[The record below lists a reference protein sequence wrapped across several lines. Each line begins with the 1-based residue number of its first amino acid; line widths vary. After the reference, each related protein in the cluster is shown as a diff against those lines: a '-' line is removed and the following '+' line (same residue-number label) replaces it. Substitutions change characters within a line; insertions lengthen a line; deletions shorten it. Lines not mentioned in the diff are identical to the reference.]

1 MVNDTGSYHTCRSSA
16 IMDVWS
22 EERVVCAADDSG
34 PALRWQHGIP
44 FRVIVGFTCV
54 LSVCGATL
62 IIASYVFF
70 KSLRNR
76 ARLILLHISLMD
88 LGTVVSKF
96 VGIVIN
102 FDRYYVTYNATCTIY
117 HTPSDLHLVQGGCEG
132 QAFFSHFFTI
142 GSVLWTISLSVYL
155 YFLLVHY
162 RTSYA
167 QLSLYASYFLCYGLS
182 LLVCVWLLLSDYLGY
197 SGESWCSLVS
207 LDLLTGLPNRY
218 AAVFGY
224 DLWVYFTMTF
234 VPVLYLT
241 VHLYLRDKVCSPMT
255 SLTHSLTCI
264 IDIIPYGTSVRYNIY
279 ACMHLSF
286 TSVTCALQLIA
297 VCIGAS
303 DYLVCL

>member
-1 MVNDTGSYHTCRSSA
+1 M
-16 IMDVWS
+16 WS
-22 EERVVCAADDSG
+22 QAEERVVCADHSE
-34 PALRWQHGIP
+34 PELRWQHGIP
-44 FRVIVGFTCV
+44 FRVIVGITCV
-54 LSVCGATL
+54 LSMCGATL

-76 ARLILLHISLMD
+76 ARLILLHISIMD

-96 VGIVIN
+96 VGDAIN
-102 FDRYYVTYNATCTIY
+102 FDRYYVSYPNSTCTIY
-117 HTPSDLHLVQGGCEG
+117 HTTRLNYIQGLCEG

-162 RTSYA
+162 RTPYA
-167 QLSLYASYFLCYGLS
+167 QMSLNASYFLCYGLS
-182 LLVCVWLLLSDYLGY
+182 LLVCVWLLLSNKLGY
-197 SGESWCSLVS
+197 DGKSWCSIVS

-241 VHLYLRDKVCSPMT
+241 VHLYLRDKVCW
-255 SLTHSLTCI
+255 
-264 IDIIPYGTSVRYNIY
+264 
-279 ACMHLSF
+279 
-286 TSVTCALQLIA
+286 
-297 VCIGAS
+297 
-303 DYLVCL
+303 